1 MADTLLFRGGNTA
14 DVNSANTTV
23 NDREIVID
31 TQTNQVVLG
40 SAKDR
45 TVMASGATGR
55 VGIGIE
61 NPGEN
66 LTVGGEDNPTIRLH
80 TAENGD
86 NWSTSS
92 QYGRLQF
99 YSNDY
104 EYNSGGEMASIS
116 AGVNNSFGQT
126 PSIRFSTTTPRS
138 AGAVP
143 TERMRL
149 QGSTLML
156 GGTLPSS
163 PNISLSANGQGD
175 FAGGNVVLKSGSG
188 YSSVEIKNTVQRYS
202 LGTDGATNNLRVYN
216 NTSSTTFSSWRTNGD
231 FYHGGGSANGTDIS
245 TPNIRLNANGS
256 AEFSSGVTA
265 DYFATNTTT
274 GFFNFYRNQGAT
286 SALNS
291 VWGTTGGAQ
300 TIKFYNDGASE
311 FAGQAVVGSNT
322 AGASKVRIDPTGYVN
337 IQSNASAGEALR
349 IYDNSSTLKTTLK
362 ADGTASFEG
371 GISASDTGATVL
383 TLTRKEDDSNNRVYV
398 KFLRVGSQNLAGDIK
413 ATKTTVSYNTSSD
426 YRLKE
431 NVVDIE
437 DGITRVKQLQPKRF
451 NFIADAD
458 RTLDGFI
465 AHEAQTVVPEAVSG
479 TKDEVDDDGNA
490 VIQGI
495 DQSKLVPLLTA
506 ALQEAIAKIETLEAK
521 VSALEAN

>member
-1 MADTLLFRGGNTA
+1 
-14 DVNSANTTV
+14 
-23 NDREIVID
+23 
-31 TQTNQVVLG
+31 
-40 SAKDR
+40 
-45 TVMASGATGR
+45 
-55 VGIGIE
+55 
-61 NPGEN
+61 
-66 LTVGGEDNPTIRLH
+66 
-80 TAENGD
+80 
-86 NWSTSS
+86 
-92 QYGRLQF
+92 
-99 YSNDY
+99 
-104 EYNSGGEMASIS
+104 MASIS